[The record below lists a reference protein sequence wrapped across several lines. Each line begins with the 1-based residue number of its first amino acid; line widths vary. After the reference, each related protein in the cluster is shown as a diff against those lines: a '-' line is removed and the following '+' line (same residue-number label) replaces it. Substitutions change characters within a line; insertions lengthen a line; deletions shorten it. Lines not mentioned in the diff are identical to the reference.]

1 MMTPMAGTPIPYR
14 LLADMVVVAHFA
26 FVLFVVLG
34 GLLAAR
40 WPRMAWLHLA
50 ATAWGAAVEFTGWIC
65 PLTPLE
71 NWLRQRAGE
80 GGYRADFLARY
91 LLPLLYPEGLTR
103 PTQIAL
109 GIMVITVNLL
119 IYSWIL
125 RRYRR

>member
-1 MMTPMAGTPIPYR
+1 MMKRMTAAPMLYQIM
-14 LLADMVVVAHFA
+14 ADMVVVAHFA

-34 GLLAAR
+34 GLLVAR

-50 ATAWGAAVEFTGWIC
+50 AAAWGAAVEFTGWIC

-71 NWLRQRAGE
+71 NSLRQRAGE

-103 PTQIAL
+103 PMQIAL
-109 GIMVITVNLL
+109 GMVVITVNLL

-125 RRYRR
+125 RRHRR